1 MRCLNVRRD
10 ASRLRQQ
17 NRELR
22 CTLRRNLGSILGDI
36 RPLRTVISNYL
47 WIETRIM
54 SVTEQPSSA
63 LQFPALQPPRR
74 YLFGPGPS
82 MVHPRVYEALSKPI
96 VGHLD
101 PYFIQV
107 MADVQQ
113 LLKTAYGTSDGA
125 TLVISGTG
133 SAGMEA
139 AVTNFV
145 EPGAKL
151 TVFANGFFSDR
162 LTEMAKRNGAHVV
175 RFEKPWGDTFTDA
188 EAKEFISREKP
199 KVVAYVH
206 AETSTGALQSGNAIC
221 AAAHESGA
229 LVIADCVTS
238 LGGVPVEFD
247 HTGIDIAYSCTQK
260 GLSSP
265 PGLSPMAM
273 SPRAMEWLRARTT
286 PSRSWYLDLKLIHD
300 YSTVSHRYHHTAP
313 ISMFYALREALL
325 VINDEGIENRW
336 ERHRRSNRSFV
347 KGIEAMGLRMHVPE
361 EHRIA
366 TLNTVCVPAGI
377 DEAKVRKRLLDGPGI
392 EIAGGFGPL
401 AGKVFRIGV
410 MGPLATEDNVQFFLK
425 EFKKALSAEGYSI

>member
-1 MRCLNVRRD
+1 M
-10 ASRLRQQ
+10 STIEQQ
-17 NRELR
+17 APAI
-22 CTLRRNLGSILGDI
+22 NL
-36 RPLRTVISNYL
+36 
-47 WIETRIM
+47 
-54 SVTEQPSSA
+54 
-63 LQFPALQPPRR
+63 FPPLQPPRR
-74 YLFGPGPS
+74 YLFGPGPT
-82 MVHPRVYEALSKPI
+82 MVDPRVYTALAKPI

-107 MADVQQ
+107 MGDVQQ
-113 LLKTAYGTSDGA
+113 LVKMAYGTSDGA

-139 AVTNFV
+139 AIANFV
-145 EPGAKL
+145 EPGTKIAI
-151 TVFANGFFSDR
+151 FANGYFSDR
-162 LTEMAKRNGAHVV
+162 LTEMAKRQGAAVV
-175 RFEKPWGDTFTDA
+175 RFEKAWGETFGDD
-188 EAKEFISREKP
+188 EARDFIRREKP

-206 AETSTGALQSGNAIC
+206 AETSTGALQSGKAIC
-221 AAAHESGA
+221 AAAHDGGA

-247 HTGIDIAYSCTQK
+247 RTGIDVAYSCTQK
-260 GLSSP
+260 GLSCP

-273 SPRAMEWLRARTT
+273 SRRAMDFLSSRTI

-325 VINDEGIENRW
+325 VIAEEGIENRW
-336 ERHRRSNRSFV
+336 ERHRRCHQAFV
-347 KGIEAMGLRMHVPE
+347 KGIEAIGLSFHVPE
-361 EHRIA
+361 EHRIT
-366 TLNTVCVPAGI
+366 TLNTVCVPKGV
-377 DEAKVRKRLLDGPGI
+377 DEAKVRKRLLDDPGI

-425 EFKKALSAEGYSI
+425 EFGKALKAEGYSA

>member
-1 MRCLNVRRD
+1 
-10 ASRLRQQ
+10 
-17 NRELR
+17 
-22 CTLRRNLGSILGDI
+22 
-36 RPLRTVISNYL
+36 
-47 WIETRIM
+47 M
-54 SVTEQPSSA
+54 SALEQPQSQPAA

-74 YLFGPGPS
+74 FLFGPGPT

-107 MADVQQ
+107 MSDVQQ
-113 LLKTAYGTSDGA
+113 MVKAAYGTTEGA

-139 AVTNFV
+139 AIANFT
-145 EPGAKL
+145 ESGTKL
-151 TVFANGFFSDR
+151 AVFANGYFSDR
-162 LTEMAKRNGAHVV
+162 LTEMAKRNGANVV
-175 RFEKPWGDTFTDA
+175 RFEKSWGETYSDA
-188 EAKEFISREKP
+188 EATDFIRREKP
-199 KVVAYVH
+199 NVVAYVH
-206 AETSTGALQSGNAIC
+206 AETSTGALQSGRAIC
-221 AAAHESGA
+221 DAAHEIGA

-238 LGGVPVEFD
+238 LGGLAVDFD
-247 HTGIDIAYSCTQK
+247 RTGIDIAYSCTQK
-260 GLSSP
+260 GLSCP

-286 PSRSWYLDLKLIHD
+286 LSRSWYLDLKLIHD

-325 VINDEGIENRW
+325 VISDEGIERRW
-336 ERHRRSNRSFV
+336 ERHLRCNRAFV
-347 KGIEAMGLRMHVPE
+347 AGIEAMGLRMHVPA
-361 EHRIA
+361 EHRIP
-366 TLNTVCVPAGI
+366 TLNTVCVPAGV
-377 DEAKVRKRLLDGPGI
+377 DEAKVRRRLIDGPGI

-425 EFKKALSAEGYSI
+425 EFKSALGAEGYSV

>member
-1 MRCLNVRRD
+1 MS
-10 ASRLRQQ
+10 A
-17 NRELR
+17 
-22 CTLRRNLGSILGDI
+22 
-36 RPLRTVISNYL
+36 
-47 WIETRIM
+47 IEQT
-54 SVTEQPSSA
+54 TA
-63 LQFPALQPPRR
+63 LHLPALQPPRR

-107 MADVQQ
+107 MGDVQQ
-113 LLKTAYGTSDGA
+113 LLKTTFGTSDGA

-139 AVTNFV
+139 AVANFV
-145 EPGAKL
+145 QPGAKFA
-151 TVFANGFFSDR
+151 VFANGYFSDR
-162 LTEMAKRNGAHVV
+162 LTEMAKRQGANVV
-175 RFEKPWGDTFTDA
+175 RFEKGWGETFTDD
-188 EAKEFISREKP
+188 EATEFIRREKP

-206 AETSTGALQSGNAIC
+206 AETSTGALQAGRAIC
-221 AAAHESGA
+221 AAAHDAGA
-229 LVIADCVTS
+229 LAIADCVTS

-247 HTGIDIAYSCTQK
+247 RTGIDVAYSCTQK
-260 GLSSP
+260 GLSCP

-273 SPRAMEWLRARTT
+273 SPRAMDFLRARTT

-313 ISMFYALREALL
+313 ISMFYALREALM
-325 VINDEGIENRW
+325 VIAEEGIENRW
-336 ERHRRSNRSFV
+336 ERHRRCNRAFV
-347 KGIEAMGLRMHVPE
+347 KGVEAMGLRMHVPE
-361 EHRIA
+361 AHRIA
-366 TLNTVCVPAGI
+366 TLNTVCVPQGV
-377 DEAKVRKRLLDGPGI
+377 DEAKARKRLLDEPGI

-425 EFKKALSAEGYSI
+425 EFKKTLSAEGYSI

>member
-1 MRCLNVRRD
+1 MS
-10 ASRLRQQ
+10 AIGQESS
-17 NRELR
+17 
-22 CTLRRNLGSILGDI
+22 TLH
-36 RPLRTVISNYL
+36 
-47 WIETRIM
+47 
-54 SVTEQPSSA
+54 
-63 LQFPALQPPRR
+63 FPALEPPHR

-82 MVHPRVYEALSKPI
+82 MVHPRVYEALAKPI

-113 LLKTAYGTSDGA
+113 LLKTTFGTNEGA

-139 AVTNFV
+139 AVANFV
-145 EPGAKL
+145 EPGSTLA
-151 TVFANGFFSDR
+151 VFANGYFSDR
-162 LTEMAKRNGAHVV
+162 LTEMARRNGANVV
-175 RFEKPWGDTFTDA
+175 RFEKPWGDTFTDY
-188 EAKEFISREKP
+188 EVREFISREKP

-206 AETSTGALQSGNAIC
+206 AETSTGALQPGQAIC
-221 AAAHESGA
+221 AAAHDAGA

-247 HTGIDIAYSCTQK
+247 QTGIDIAYSCTQK
-260 GLSSP
+260 GLSCP
-265 PGLSPMAM
+265 PGLSPMAL
-273 SPRAMEWLRARTT
+273 SPGAMDWLRPRST

-325 VINDEGIENRW
+325 VIAEEGIENRW
-336 ERHRRSNRSFV
+336 ERHRRCHKSFV

-366 TLNTVCVPAGI
+366 TLNTVRVPEGV

-401 AGKVFRIGV
+401 AGKVFRVGV
-410 MGPLATEDNVQFFLK
+410 MGPLASEDNVQFFLK
-425 EFKKALSAEGYSI
+425 EFEKALTARG